1 MGSIL
6 NINIYF
12 IDDNNAF
19 IKELKENQY
28 QIIVTDA
35 SSNKNYNNVKY
46 EERVVLVVGNEGHG
60 INEDVLNQADYS
72 VNIPIEG
79 SAESLNA
86 GVATGIMMYK
96 IKEVIESK

>member
-1 MGSIL
+1 M
-6 NINIYF
+6 
-12 IDDNNAF
+12 
-19 IKELKENQY
+19 
-28 QIIVTDA
+28 
-35 SSNKNYNNVKY
+35 
-46 EERVVLVVGNEGHG
+46 LVVGNEGHG